1 MRKREQLLWDAMRRH
16 FPGNAWLQ
24 RVENVAGEGMPDVY
38 MGGNGKWIELKAVA
52 RIPINRHAAVLKKDG
67 MRQSQIN
74 WHIRNASL
82 KHAALSYVLIGLP
95 DRTLCLIKGL
105 FAAELNAY
113 TMDQLRTHAITGPTW
128 ADVVKELMDEN

>member
-16 FPGNAWLQ
+16 FPSNAWLQ

-82 KHAALSYVLIGLP
+82 KHAALSCAHGLP
-95 DRTLCLIKGL
+95 ADIVQSR
-105 FAAELNAY
+105 AV
-113 TMDQLRTHAITGPTW
+113 LRPDSLQWIIATHQYRSRGPAW
-128 ADVVKELMDEN
+128 